1 MLDGA
6 SNQQLMAEIVEEER
20 MGEKFAKEDEKKLVD
35 EGGDEDDV

>member
-1 MLDGA
+1 MT
-6 SNQQLMAEIVEEER
+6 EIVEEER